1 MSLNSEI
8 KIVRQRMTLL
18 ELAAPI
24 VEPPDFPT
32 RS

>member
-1 MSLNSEI
+1 MSLNPEI

-18 ELAAPI
+18 ELAGHT

-32 RS
+32 GF